1 MSTTI
6 KEKREHKNLCLKL
19 LGKQRK
25 RNSKLGEISIMIHSI
40 ELLQRLYINIHLVK
54 ETGEMDQLTN
64 LTDFP
69 PKPD

>member
-6 KEKREHKNLCLKL
+6 KEKRERKNLCLKL

-25 RNSKLGEISIMIHSI
+25 RYSELGEISIMIHSI

-54 ETGEMDQLTN
+54 ETGETDQLTN
-64 LTDFP
+64 LIDFP
-69 PKPD
+69 PKTD